1 MVNSN
6 AKQLGRDN
14 LVSRHATIV
23 YGNHNRYNAPAAMN
37 IYYDLKEED

>member
-14 LVSRHATIV
+14 LVGRATIV
-23 YGNHNRYNAPAAMN
+23 YTNHNRYNAPAVMN
-37 IYYDLKEED
+37 NYDDFKEED